1 MTLQYEMQLL
11 DELPMLWGSC
21 ILIYCMCQI
30 RAPIKQAENATLA
43 LTLTAIA
50 ITLSIIHLTFKI
62 AILFF
67 VRIRKVQK
75 IMQFIKSLN
84 FQVAFGVAIVTIVI
98 LDFYYLMDQFCLKL
112 VYFYAFGV
120 LIQAL
125 GALLW
130 LLDNVFCAQLDS
142 TRKLLPSYLSPL
154 TQLHSW
160 WHIFVGYAT
169 YLHIIVCIWHRQT
182 YLKRSCHIKP
192 HLFFGYVISTQK

>member
-1 MTLQYEMQLL
+1 MSNSRSYQASRKCNIGSDIDCHRNHTLHHSFDFQNCH
-11 DELPMLWGSC
+11 S
-21 ILIYCMCQI
+21 ILCKDQKSAKNY
-30 RAPIKQAENATLA
+30 
-43 LTLTAIA
+43 AI
-50 ITLSIIHLTFKI
+50 H
-62 AILFF
+62 
-67 VRIRKVQK
+67 KV
-75 IMQFIKSLN
+75 FN

-120 LIQAL
+120 LIQGL

>member
-1 MTLQYEMQLL
+1 MGLGSWLFHMTLQYEMQLL

-75 IMQFIKSLN
+75 IMQFIKSLISGGFWSGDCDHCDPRFLLFN
-84 FQVAFGVAIVTIVI
+84 GPILPQIGLFLRLWSLNSSPRCVTVVAGQRI
-98 LDFYYLMDQFCLKL
+98 LC
-112 VYFYAFGV
+112 
-120 LIQAL
+120 
-125 GALLW
+125 
-130 LLDNVFCAQLDS
+130 S
-142 TRKLLPSYLSPL
+142 T
-154 TQLHSW
+154 
-160 WHIFVGYAT
+160 
-169 YLHIIVCIWHRQT
+169 
-182 YLKRSCHIKP
+182 
-192 HLFFGYVISTQK
+192 

>member
-75 IMQFIKSLN
+75 IMQFIKSLISGGFWSGDCDHCDPRFLLFN
-84 FQVAFGVAIVTIVI
+84 GPILPQIGLFLRLWSLNSRPRCATVVAGQRI
-98 LDFYYLMDQFCLKL
+98 LC
-112 VYFYAFGV
+112 
-120 LIQAL
+120 
-125 GALLW
+125 
-130 LLDNVFCAQLDS
+130 S
-142 TRKLLPSYLSPL
+142 T
-154 TQLHSW
+154 
-160 WHIFVGYAT
+160 
-169 YLHIIVCIWHRQT
+169 
-182 YLKRSCHIKP
+182 
-192 HLFFGYVISTQK
+192 

>member
-1 MTLQYEMQLL
+1 MICLVTLFDCKSSGFKNLPEWTTQNEKLCSLRSQFWMILFLWFFKQHVVLWIFRFRLCFASLTIVGLGSWLFHMTLQYEMQLL

-75 IMQFIKSLN
+75 IMQF
-84 FQVAFGVAIVTIVI
+84 
-98 LDFYYLMDQFCLKL
+98 
-112 VYFYAFGV
+112 
-120 LIQAL
+120 
-125 GALLW
+125 
-130 LLDNVFCAQLDS
+130 
-142 TRKLLPSYLSPL
+142 
-154 TQLHSW
+154 
-160 WHIFVGYAT
+160 
-169 YLHIIVCIWHRQT
+169 
-182 YLKRSCHIKP
+182 
-192 HLFFGYVISTQK
+192 